1 MSRGTL
7 HKVLEKIRSPKVQS
21 RKLRNR
27 IVFLPKPLNQTQKRT
42 HRYPYTRN
50 PNCPIRVII
59 ASRSPKSGVRLLFR
73 IFKLQ
78 NDGNLHFVQTV
89 NTLNEAKARV
99 QELMEPWPGE
109 YLIHND
115 ETGERLFIS
124 ASETR
129 N

>member
-1 MSRGTL
+1 M
-7 HKVLEKIRSPKVQS
+7 
-21 RKLRNR
+21 
-27 IVFLPKPLNQTQKRT
+27 
-42 HRYPYTRN
+42 
-50 PNCPIRVII
+50 
-59 ASRSPKSGVRLLFR
+59 RLLFR

-78 NDGNLHFVQTV
+78 NDGHPHFVQTV
-89 NTLNEAKARV
+89 HTLADAKARV

-124 ASETR
+124 AGRTQ

>member
-1 MSRGTL
+1 
-7 HKVLEKIRSPKVQS
+7 
-21 RKLRNR
+21 
-27 IVFLPKPLNQTQKRT
+27 
-42 HRYPYTRN
+42 
-50 PNCPIRVII
+50 
-59 ASRSPKSGVRLLFR
+59 VRLLFR